1 MKPTQEEIRATY
13 VAGVIAVCRQ
23 DLLEIPIDNTPAQGN
38 QYKFQLTQNNFLN
51 VPDVIIYGIEVLSTT
66 EMAVSPTGRTLITAA
81 NVPNLILNIFER
93 GQTTQFGRNYPA
105 TRLRP
110 SLYDGITQ
118 YFNPRPIDLNL
129 SYVQM
134 VAAGTMASGESICL
148 NVYYKKVGEQ

>member
-1 MKPTQEEIRATY
+1 MKLSEAEIRATY

-23 DLLEIPIDNTPAQGN
+23 DLLEIPIDNTPAAGN
-38 QYKFQLTQNNFLN
+38 QYKFQLTQNNYLN
-51 VPDVIIYGIEVLSTT
+51 KPDVMIYGLEVVSAA
-66 EMAVSPTGRTLITAA
+66 EMAVSPTGRTVIPAVD
-81 NVPNLILNIFER
+81 VPNLILNIFQR

-118 YFNPRPIDLNL
+118 YFNPKAIDLNL

-134 VAAGTMASGESICL
+134 VAAGTMANGQSICL
-148 NVYYKKVGEQ
+148 NVYYKIIGEQ